1 VIPLVEKLLDAEY
14 KKWAK
19 PVVHYAIKSFAI
31 SIAWTVQRVIS
42 AFHSAI
48 RGGLMFTRNLIT
60 YLNEMKFINFD
71 DKDTYMDEVIGY
83 GVAALGFLVQIF
95 FGFALPFPLNIL
107 LLPFTIAEYLLI
119 SLVAK

>member
-1 VIPLVEKLLDAEY
+1 MDHDY

-48 RGGLMFTRNLIT
+48 RGGLMFTRNIIE
-60 YLNEMKFINFD
+60 YLREMKFMDINHE
-71 DKDTYMDEVIGY
+71 DTYLDEVIGY
-83 GVAALGFLVQIF
+83 GIAALGFLVQVF
-95 FGFALPFPLNIL
+95 YGFALPLPLSIL
-107 LLPFTIAEYLLI
+107 LLPFTIAEYVLI
-119 SLVAK
+119 SLVSK

>member
-1 VIPLVEKLLDAEY
+1 MVEALLDAEY

-19 PVVHYAIKSFAI
+19 PVVHYTIKSFAI

-48 RGGLMFTRNLIT
+48 RGGLMFTRNIIT
-60 YLNEMKFINFD
+60 YLQEMNFITFKD
-71 DKDTYMDEVIGY
+71 DDTYLDEVIGY
-83 GVAALGFLVQIF
+83 SIAALGFLVQIF

-107 LLPFTIAEYLLI
+107 LLPFTIAEYVLI